1 MILSELTLKPDK
13 VLIDLFTNQGG
24 IER

>member
-24 IER
+24 IEG